1 MCWIHRVV
9 EIDPVDLDL
18 VGPVLFDPVQMET
31 GLAGFDP
38 AVPVQIDLELIG
50 PVVPDLVDS
59 DPVGLAQMEIVQM
72 EIVPEPDLGPVD
84 LYLADFDPESLRH
97 YRGGLVVDLAQNLH
111 WGFHQCPFLILSLF
125 LTQLG
130 LFRRH
135 SRFEVEVL

>member
-18 VGPVLFDPVQMET
+18 VAPVLFDPVQMET

-38 AVPVQIDLELIG
+38 AVPVQIDLQLIG
-50 PVVPDLVDS
+50 PVVPDLDLVDP
-59 DPVGLAQMEIVQM
+59 DPVGLAQM

-97 YRGGLVVDLAQNLH
+97 YRGGLAVDLVQSRH
-111 WGFHQCPFLILSLF
+111 SGFGQYLFLFPFPF

-135 SRFEVEVL
+135 SRCEVEAL

>member
-9 EIDPVDLDL
+9 EIDPADLDL
-18 VGPVLFDPVQMET
+18 VGPVLFDPVLFDPVQMET

-111 WGFHQCPFLILSLF
+111 
-125 LTQLG
+125 
-130 LFRRH
+130 
-135 SRFEVEVL
+135 